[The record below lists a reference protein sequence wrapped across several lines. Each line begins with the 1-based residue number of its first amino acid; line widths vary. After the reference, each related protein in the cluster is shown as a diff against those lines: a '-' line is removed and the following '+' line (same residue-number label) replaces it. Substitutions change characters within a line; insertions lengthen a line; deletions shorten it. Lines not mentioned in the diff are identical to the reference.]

1 MISKEAYERID
12 TLIER
17 GRNFAIWRVPGE
29 GRLHFRMQSA
39 GSPCLL
45 YDIKDLNE
53 RSGFVIAP
61 FQVTAERPI
70 VLIQP
75 DVFEPPSARDEEL
88 IMKRERAQDDPSPFP
103 AISPSL
109 GEASESEEKERYARY
124 FSLFTHPLLKGS
136 QDKLVLSR
144 SKTIRRD
151 PAFSP
156 GKAFFAA
163 VERYTRSYV
172 YLCHTPETGTWM
184 GGTPE
189 ILLSGGK
196 GDWQTVAL
204 AGTQTLR
211 DGKLPRSW
219 DPKNWREQQLVA
231 AYIRRQLSALGI
243 TPEEKGPYS
252 ARAGEVSHLR
262 SDFFFSLPDPEKLGD
277 VLHLLHPTPAVCG
290 LPKEEAYRF
299 IIGHEGY
306 DRSYYSGFIGWLDP
320 EGKTDL
326 YVNLRCM
333 NIHPQALTLY
343 AGGGLLAASRLE
355 DEWQETEAKLDTMRR
370 LLREIQTR
378 KLSPDEDTI

>member
-1 MISKEAYERID
+1 MIPKDSYEIID
-12 TLIER
+12 TLIKQ
-17 GRNFAIWRVPGE
+17 GRSFAIWRIPSE
-29 GRLHFRMQSA
+29 DRLHFRMQSA

-75 DVFEPPSARDEEL
+75 DCFEIPSESDWDFS
-88 IMKRERAQDDPSPFP
+88 REKNEFPSNEIEIP
-103 AISPSL
+103 
-109 GEASESEEKERYARY
+109 SESEEKERYAY
-124 FSLFTHPLLKGS
+124 HFSLFTNPLLKGS

-144 SKTIRRD
+144 SKTTRKD
-151 PAFSP
+151 PSFSP

-163 VERYTRSYV
+163 EERYIRSYV

-189 ILLSGGK
+189 ILLSGEK

-204 AGTQTLR
+204 AGTQSLR
-211 DGKLPRSW
+211 DGKLPKSW
-219 DPKNWREQQLVA
+219 DHKNWREQQLVA
-231 AYIRRQLSALGI
+231 SYIRRQLSTLGI

-252 ARAGEVSHLR
+252 ARAGEVSHLK
-262 SDFFFSLPDPEKLGD
+262 SDFFFSLPNPEKLGD
-277 VLHLLHPTPAVCG
+277 VLQLLHPTPAVCG
-290 LPKEEAYRF
+290 LPKEEAYHF
-299 IIGHEGY
+299 IIENEGY

-320 EGKTDL
+320 KGKTDL

-333 NIHPQALTLY
+333 NILPQTFTLY
-343 AGGGLLAASRLE
+343 AGGGLLAASQLE
-355 DEWQETEAKLDTMRR
+355 DEWQETEDKLDTMRR
-370 LLREIQTR
+370 IVGNL
-378 KLSPDEDTI
+378 

>member
-1 MISKEAYERID
+1 MIPRDSYEIID
-12 TLIER
+12 TLIKQ
-17 GRNFAIWRVPGE
+17 GRSFAIWRIPGE
-29 GRLHFRMQSA
+29 DRLHFRMQSA

-75 DVFEPPSARDEEL
+75 DVFELRSMNNEEL
-88 IMKRERAQDDPSPFP
+88 IMNNERTQDDHY
-103 AISPSL
+103 SL
-109 GEASESEEKERYARY
+109 FTIHSSLSEVSESEEKERYAY
-124 FSLFTHPLLKGS
+124 HFSLFTSPLLKGS

-144 SKTIRRD
+144 SKTIRKD
-151 PAFSP
+151 PSFSP

-163 VERYTRSYV
+163 VERYIRSYV

-189 ILLSGGK
+189 ILLSGEK

-204 AGTQTLR
+204 AGTQSLR
-211 DGKLPRSW
+211 DGKLPKSW
-219 DPKNWREQQLVA
+219 DHKNWREQQLVA
-231 AYIRRQLSALGI
+231 SYIRRQLSTLGI

-252 ARAGEVSHLR
+252 ARAGEVSHLK
-262 SDFFFSLPDPEKLGD
+262 SDFFFSLPDSEKLGD
-277 VLHLLHPTPAVCG
+277 VLQLLHPTPAVCG
-290 LPKEEAYRF
+290 LPKEEAYHF
-299 IIGHEGY
+299 IIENEGY

-320 EGKTDL
+320 KGKTDL

-333 NIHPQALTLY
+333 NILPQTFTLY
-343 AGGGLLAASRLE
+343 AGGGLLAASQLE
-355 DEWQETEAKLDTMRR
+355 DEWQETEDKLDTMRR
-370 LLREIQTR
+370 LLHDI
-378 KLSPDEDTI
+378 